1 MLGRIFKN
9 FSLIMLLGSSVTRAQ
24 EVPVVTLGALNKITA
39 KLETISISR
48 DETVKFG
55 TLAITMRNCRSN
67 PPEETP
73 ESVAFIEV
81 VDYGQ
86 TNVATEIFK
95 GWMFASSPA
104 ISALEHAVYDVWV
117 TDCNMVDPLAASDNE

>member
-1 MLGRIFKN
+1 
-9 FSLIMLLGSSVTRAQ
+9 MLLGSSVTRAQ